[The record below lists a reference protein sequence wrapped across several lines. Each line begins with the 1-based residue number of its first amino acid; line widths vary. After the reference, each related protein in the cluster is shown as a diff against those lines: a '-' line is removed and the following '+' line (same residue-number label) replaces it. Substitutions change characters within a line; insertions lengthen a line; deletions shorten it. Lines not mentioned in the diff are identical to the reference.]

1 MLTAEAMRARLH
13 QICIENHGSPIGRLT
28 ISVGV
33 CSVVPVTGLTREGL
47 VEAADTALYRA
58 KSAGRNRAELSDPM
72 LPPKPEATHMPANL
86 GAHLVEE

>member
-1 MLTAEAMRARLH
+1 MSASL
-13 QICIENHGSPIGRLT
+13 P
-28 ISVGV
+28 
-33 CSVVPVTGLTREGL
+33 VVPVTGLTREGL

-72 LPPKPEATHMPANL
+72 LLPKPEATHMPANL